1 MPKIDKIA
9 EKRDYDKYLKIEE
22 GIFKETSDSGEEVTY
37 TRYALNRPDAVA
49 VLVYNADTDEVVL
62 VKQHRYPVEVH
73 GSVDGN
79 LYEIVAGK
87 MDEGEDP
94 KETAVR
100 EIKEEIGYD
109 VGFDKLIFLSE
120 YFPSPGYSSEKIYL
134 YAVSVTSAD
143 KTSAGGGVEG
153 EHENIDIHNIPAS
166 DFFNM
171 VASGEIIDGK
181 TIMGANGLWHL
192 RNDNFVTLGKQYY
205 EILRAQKAKETAD
218 KVINEGDADETTK

>member
-1 MPKIDKIA
+1 MPKIEKIA

-22 GIFKETSDSGEEVTY
+22 GTFKETSDSGEEVTY

-94 KETAVR
+94 RETALR
-100 EIKEEIGYD
+100 EVKEEIGYD
-109 VGFDKLIFLSE
+109 IKEGKILFVSE
-120 YFPSPGYSSEKIYL
+120 YFPSPGYSTEKIYL
-134 YAVSVTSAD
+134 YAATVTGED
-143 KTSAGGGVEG
+143 KTSEGGGVEG
-153 EHENIDIHNIPAS
+153 EHENIDIHSIPAPQ
-166 DFFNM
+166 FFDM
-171 VASGEIIDGK
+171 IASGEIIDGK
-181 TIMGANGLWHL
+181 TIMGANAFWHL
-192 RNDNFVTLGKQYY
+192 RNDNFVQLGRKYY
-205 EILRAQKAKETAD
+205 EILKMEKAKETAD
-218 KVINEGDADETTK
+218 KVINEGNADETTK